1 MGVVAKSG
9 GLAGVSGVSGV
20 DKFVKLF
27 WPVVAVGVLPA
38 LLVVL

>member
-9 GLAGVSGVSGV
+9 GLAGVSGV